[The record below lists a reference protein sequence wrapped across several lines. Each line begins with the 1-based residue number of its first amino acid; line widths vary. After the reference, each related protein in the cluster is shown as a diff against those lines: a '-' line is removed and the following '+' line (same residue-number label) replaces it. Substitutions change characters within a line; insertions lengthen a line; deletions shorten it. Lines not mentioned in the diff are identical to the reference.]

1 MEIGTVSLVDL
12 VTFLIALV
20 SLCVA
25 VCAYC
30 RTKSNELFALRQS
43 IVVKSEQVRSGWH
56 GLNRE
61 NESVIKEVQLRFP
74 TDLPEVSLLLD
85 YLLGQREHLKLC
97 LVDASATA
105 EDIHRNVEKFGE
117 KKCRE
122 YLREMDPSLE
132 MLSRNQGVTKGR
144 FEELISRMEAKSR

>member
-12 VTFLIALV
+12 VTLLIALV
-20 SLCVA
+20 SLWVA
-25 VCAYC
+25 ACAYG

-43 IVVKSEQVRSGWH
+43 IVVKSEQARSAWH

-61 NESVIKEVQLRFP
+61 NESVIKEIQRRFP
-74 TDLPEVSLLLD
+74 ADLPEVALLLD
-85 YLLGQREHLKLC
+85 YLLGQREHLKVC
-97 LVDASATA
+97 LADAAALA
-105 EDIHRNVEKFGE
+105 ENTHRNADKFSE

-122 YLREMDPSLE
+122 HLREIDPSLE
-132 MLSRNQGVTKGR
+132 MLSRNQGVTQGR